1 MTDLLFDW
9 MLTDNDFK
17 YNDVKVLFQSK
28 FLGVHETKLYI
39 YSRTSKIRT
48 PDNRTDRST
57 EQHALARARALA
69 KFDHVM

>member
-1 MTDLLFDW
+1 MTVNIYYRFIFVYIFVYIFD
-9 MLTDNDFK
+9 
-17 YNDVKVLFQSK
+17 
-28 FLGVHETKLYI
+28 I

-69 KFDHVM
+69 KI